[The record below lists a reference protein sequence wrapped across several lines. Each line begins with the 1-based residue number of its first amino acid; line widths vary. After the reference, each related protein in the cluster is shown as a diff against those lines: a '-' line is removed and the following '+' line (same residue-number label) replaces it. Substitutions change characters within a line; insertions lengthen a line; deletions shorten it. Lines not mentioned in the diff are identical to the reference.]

1 MTTFDFDYFVIGGG
15 SGGVRSARIAATH
28 GAKVGIAEA
37 DRFGGTCVIRGC
49 VPKKLMVYASRFPHA
64 FELAKSYGW
73 NVKEPEFDF
82 AQMMANKDAE
92 ISRLEKIYS
101 GNLLKAGVTLFH
113 EHAAFADPH
122 TLQLASGK
130 RITAKNILIATGG
143 HPVRPEFEGN
153 KHALVSDDI
162 FNLTQLPKK
171 LIVVGGG
178 YIAVEFAC
186 VFAKLGTQ
194 VTLLRRS
201 GALLRGFD
209 DELTGELIN
218 SLQHCIR
225 FESGVQITR
234 LQKTGDGVEAV
245 LTDGTVHQADHVL
258 LATGRR
264 PNLNSLNLEQAG
276 LSADSRGALEVNAHS
291 QTKVPHIYAV
301 GDVTDRVAL
310 TPVAIRE
317 GHAVADT
324 LFGNKPWTVNHEDIP
339 SAAFTTPEL
348 AQVGLDEMKAR
359 TRYKNIKVFR
369 SNFRSLKHVM
379 SDLPTRVYLKLIVD
393 GDTDILLGAHML
405 GEEAGE
411 MIQLLAIP
419 IRMKARKQDLDAT
432 MAVHPTVAEEW
443 VTLKES
449 AAS

>member
-1 MTTFDFDYFVIGGG
+1 MTAFDFDYFVIGGG
-15 SGGVRSARIAATH
+15 SGGVRSARIAALH

-49 VPKKLMVYASRFPHA
+49 VPKKLMVYASRFPHG

-73 NVKEPEFDF
+73 QVESPKFDF
-82 AQMMANKDAE
+82 AQLMKNKDAE
-92 ISRLEKIYS
+92 IQRLEKIYS
-101 GNLLKAGVTLFH
+101 DNLVKAGVTLFH
-113 EHAAFADPH
+113 EHAAFEDAH
-122 TLQLASGK
+122 TLKLASGK
-130 RITAKNILIATGG
+130 TVRAKHILIATGG
-143 HPVRPEFEGN
+143 QPVRPDFEGN
-153 KHALVSDDI
+153 QHALVSNDI
-162 FNLTQLPKK
+162 FNLKTLPKK

-186 VFAKLGTQ
+186 VFAKLGTE
-194 VTLLRRS
+194 VALLRRS

-209 DELTGELIN
+209 DELTGELVK

-234 LQKTGDGVEAV
+234 LQKSENGVSAE
-245 LTDGTVHQADHVL
+245 LTDGTTHDANHVL

-264 PNLNSLNLEQAG
+264 PNLNGLNLERSG
-276 LSADSRGALEVNAHS
+276 VMLDKNSAIAVNAQS
-291 QTKVPHIYAV
+291 QTNVAHIYAV

-324 LFGNKPWTVNHEDIP
+324 LFGNRPWTVNHEDIP

-359 TRYKNIKVFR
+359 TRYKNVKIFR
-369 SNFRSLKHVM
+369 SSFRSLKHVM
-379 SDLPTRVYLKLIVD
+379 SDLPTRVHLKLVVD
-393 GDTDILLGAHML
+393 GDTDVVLGAHML

-449 AAS
+449 A